1 MKVDFIGFFV
11 SMASRLTVQPTSHSH
26 TPCTSSIFVELL
38 LHRRDN
44 RGDGTQTTKQP
55 NNQTKQPN
63 NQTTKNETTKQ
74 PNNETEQPNRQIN
87 KNQPTK
93 RLKTA
98 STFSWMLVG
107 PRQSF
112 FFGCQLLGYVSR
124 AVRPSVSYN
133 NAFFF
138 EQCCARHYNCGSQ
151 EAVLK

>member
-1 MKVDFIGFFV
+1 MKVDFIVFFV

-44 RGDGTQTTKQP
+44 RGDSTQTTKQP

-74 PNNETEQPNRQIN
+74 PKNETQQPNRQIN
-87 KNQPTK
+87 KTQTE
-93 RLKTA
+93 L
-98 STFSWMLVG
+98 
-107 PRQSF
+107 
-112 FFGCQLLGYVSR
+112 FFGCQLLEYVSR
-124 AVRPSVSYN
+124 VVRPSVSYN
-133 NAFFF
+133 SAFFF

-151 EAVLK
+151 EPVLK